1 MFDFFSSF
9 STEQR
14 VSNGTKT
21 MSIIDIMR
29 LRTEGQIAA
38 KTKELELREREI
50 KLQEKKME
58 MEEKKAKDIEIRER
72 ELARREQ
79 QMNERINMPMGQP
92 PVQYDRVEAWNL
104 N

>member
-1 MFDFFSSF
+1 
-9 STEQR
+9 
-14 VSNGTKT
+14 

-58 MEEKKAKDIEIRER
+58 MEERKAKELENREK

-79 QMNERINMPMGQP
+79 QMTVAMPMGQP

-104 N
+104 D

>member
-1 MFDFFSSF
+1 MICKSF
-9 STEQR
+9 PFTLEQR

-38 KTKELELREREI
+38 KNKELELREREI

-58 MEEKKAKDIEIRER
+58 MEERKAKELENREK

-79 QMNERINMPMGQP
+79 QMTVAMPMGQP